1 MIQLANFISVVF
13 HPLLLPTYAFLF
25 ISWADPYLLAG
36 IAPEN
41 KVKLFV
47 TIFVNT
53 FIFPMLAIFIMK
65 KLKFVNSF
73 LLKSREERII
83 PYIAISLFYFWCFM
97 VIRKLAIDDFLTA
110 ALLGASLS
118 VFMSFFFNLFFK
130 ISLHTVGVGN
140 FIAIGLLLALS
151 SGFNL
156 EIPLMLIIIIAGLVG
171 SARIYLK
178 AHRSG
183 EVYSG
188 YMVGIM
194 GQLIAIMFI

>member
-1 MIQLANFISVVF
+1 
-13 HPLLLPTYAFLF
+13 
-25 ISWADPYLLAG
+25 
-36 IAPEN
+36 
-41 KVKLFV
+41 
-47 TIFVNT
+47 
-53 FIFPMLAIFIMK
+53 
-65 KLKFVNSF
+65 
-73 LLKSREERII
+73 
-83 PYIAISLFYFWCFM
+83 M

-130 ISLHTVGVGN
+130 IRLHTVGVGN